1 MLRSIVSGRNKG
13 RRPISHVTPAS
24 AIHAAV
30 TPLTVQA
37 YPHSPS
43 QQRRPYRSSSG
54 PASPCAEQ
62 QKPIGDDEQDT
73 TTATATRETAS
84 SSSTNRLSAAADA
97 LTAAMEA
104 ASTPPSTAS
113 LPGPGGGG
121 HKQSINK
128 HAADNNKPLPEGP
141 VTCECTDHLDKLI
154 AKITLPTSAKSLYQY
169 MFSEKQSG
177 QAAGK
182 HGLWF
187 KLNAAKQNSGK
198 KNAIIIHPSMTRKAD
213 LCTCR
218 SYHLGMDIK

>member
-54 PASPCAEQ
+54 PASPCSEQ
-62 QKPIGDDEQDT
+62 QQPTGDDQE
-73 TTATATRETAS
+73 TTAVST
-84 SSSTNRLSAAADA
+84 STNRLSAAADA

-104 ASTPPSTAS
+104 ASAPPSTAS
-113 LPGPGGGG
+113 SPGPGGQ
-121 HKQSINK
+121 KPSTSKNT
-128 HAADNNKPLPEGP
+128 NVNKPLPEGP

-177 QAAGK
+177 QSAGK

-187 KLNAAKQNSGK
+187 KLNAAKQNSGNVSSSSSVTNK
-198 KNAIIIHPSMTRKAD
+198 LIFLH
-213 LCTCR
+213 CR
-218 SYHLGMDIK
+218 SYHFGLDNE

>member
-13 RRPISHVTPAS
+13 SRRPISHVTPAS

-54 PASPCAEQ
+54 PASPCTEQ
-62 QKPIGDDEQDT
+62 QQPMGDDDT
-73 TTATATRETAS
+73 TAPTREAT
-84 SSSTNRLSAAADA
+84 SSTNRLSAAADA

-113 LPGPGGGG
+113 SPGPGGGG
-121 HKQSINK
+121 GHKPSVNK
-128 HAADNNKPLPEGP
+128 HADHNKPLPEGP

-187 KLNAAKQNSGK
+187 KLNAAKQNSGNNNK
-198 KNAIIIHPSMTRKAD
+198 DDPPM
-213 LCTCR
+213 
-218 SYHLGMDIK
+218 